1 VATRLHAFPSSDVA
15 FAAFVQAAYDGLPEP
30 RTPAA
35 LQRSVR
41 ARYPAA
47 MVTDQDELARYDTAP
62 PVWYAFRSGAVA
74 GKPEEPVAEW
84 PAHALLD
91 NERRFLEVSEELAAI
106 AELPAAAMLG
116 HHLEEFTNPADPSIR
131 EDIERLW
138 VDYLR
143 FGEIASTI
151 RFNYADG
158 RPREL
163 AWWIEA
169 DQSGPGR
176 HRLSVREL
184 DG

>member
-1 VATRLHAFPSSDVA
+1 VATRLHAFPSSDPA
-15 FAAFVQAAYDGLPEP
+15 FAAFLQAAYDGLPEP

-47 MVTDQDELARYDTAP
+47 IVTDQDELARYDTSP

-74 GKPEEPVAEW
+74 SKPEEPVADW
-84 PAHALLD
+84 HAYAVLD
-91 NERRFLEVSEELAAI
+91 DDRRFLEISDELAAI
-106 AELPAAAMLG
+106 AELPAQAMVG
-116 HHLEEFTNPADPSIR
+116 HLLEEFANPADPSIR

-138 VDYLR
+138 VEFVR
-143 FGEIASTI
+143 FRAVASTI

-163 AWWIEA
+163 SWWIEA
-169 DQSGPGR
+169 DQAGPGR